1 MIEKFH
7 LEAEVAPLVWH
18 MFFNNKHKRLV
29 YIMLN
34 KNKKKEY
41 SPLTISDSLSIL
53 SNAATIRGEIN
64 IDDDLRIDG
73 NVSGNIN
80 SQGRVIVGLG
90 GCVTGTIRSKSVE
103 LVGKIYGDII
113 VSEIAILRASSFCNG
128 DLIAANLEI
137 EAGASFCGNC
147 KMENVP
153 V

>member
-1 MIEKFH
+1 
-7 LEAEVAPLVWH
+7 
-18 MFFNNKHKRLV
+18 
-29 YIMLN
+29 MLN
-34 KNKKKEY
+34 NSKKKEH
-41 SPLTISDSLSIL
+41 SAMTISDNLSIL

-103 LVGKIYGDII
+103 LVGKVNGDII
-113 VSEIAILRASSFCNG
+113 VSEIVILRSSSSCNG
-128 DLIAANLEI
+128 DLVAANLEI

-147 KMENVP
+147 KMENLP
-153 V
+153 IEYTS